1 LFILSCQNSDDLTAK
16 SKNQTDKT
24 SKSQT
29 SKALAPCGP
38 LYALVL
44 KTGGTGTPVVS
55 ADSFIFKVDLCTS
68 PVFYGFVSQIK
79 VGAIPLTAV
88 TGICDLPGDPDHLYA
103 TTGQNSNFPKK
114 LYKVKIATG
123 QATLVC
129 NTTDFLQDIEM
140 VTPTYF
146 VAVKEASS
154 QLMKVDIPSGI
165 CTAISPAGPLPQY
178 NGLTLVGSK
187 LHAISGNTS
196 AICSSTMIGDIFEY
210 NLGGGNYV
218 GKYSYKAPTGVYTM
232 KELGFYFDNCCGK
245 NWVVGSAQGII
256 SNNLN
261 VTPCTLPV
269 ATFLLNA
276 ATSGQNYWN
285 IYDFAV
291 KL

>member
-1 LFILSCQNSDDLTAK
+1 MFLLSCQNSDEVAVESNNSSVKAT
-16 SKNQTDKT
+16 KN
-24 SKSQT
+24 QT
-29 SKALAPCGP
+29 SKALASCGQV
-38 LYALVL
+38 YALVL
-44 KTGGTGTPVVS
+44 KTGGTGTPVIS
-55 ADSFIFKVDLCTS
+55 AESFIFKVDLCAT
-68 PVFYGFVSQIK
+68 PVFYNFVSQIK
-79 VGAIPLTAV
+79 VGGTPLKAV
-88 TGICDLPGDPDHLYA
+88 TGICDFPSDPDHLYA

-114 LYKVKIATG
+114 LFKVKIATG

-129 NTTDFLQDIEM
+129 NTTDYLQDIEM
-140 VTPTYF
+140 VNPSYY
-146 VAVKEASS
+146 VAVKEATS

-196 AICSSTMIGDIFEY
+196 VICSSSMIGDIFEY
-210 NLGGGNYV
+210 NLGGGDYV
-218 GKYSYKAPTGVYTM
+218 DKLSYKAPSGTYTM

-261 VTPCTLPV
+261 VTPCTLPT

-276 ATSGQNYWN
+276 ATTGQNYWN
-285 IYDFAV
+285 IYDFAE